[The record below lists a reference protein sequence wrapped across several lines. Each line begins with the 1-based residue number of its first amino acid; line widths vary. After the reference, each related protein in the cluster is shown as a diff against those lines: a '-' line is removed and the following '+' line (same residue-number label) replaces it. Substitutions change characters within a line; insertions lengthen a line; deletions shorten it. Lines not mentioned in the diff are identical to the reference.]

1 MSVPFLGGVAAF
13 SSALP
18 SVGGE
23 NFFTASAILVELCVC
38 VRVFVCVCVCVYV
51 HCVCVR
57 ACVVCVRVVCERK
70 RDESVHYT
78 VQPFASQFLVPIAH
92 CTLQSIT

>member
-1 MSVPFLGGVAAF
+1 MSPPFLGGVAAF

-23 NFFTASAILVELCVC
+23 NFFTASAILVDLC
-38 VRVFVCVCVCVYV
+38 VCVCVCVRV
-51 HCVCVR
+51 CVC
-57 ACVVCVRVVCERK
+57 ACGVCERE

-78 VQPFASQFLVPIAH
+78 VQPVASQFLVPIAH
-92 CTLQSIT
+92 GTLQSIT